1 MEKSAGELRSNTTE
15 QTISSGLLLLWGCRK
30 RIKRLMKTVG
40 RLPRRTPIPEHQI
53 VEAFHRTAL
62 QLAAILLLILFSD
75 IAPSRATEKNIW
87 EEFSGEKALAH
98 VQRLV
103 DLGPHPG
110 GSDASGKARDYIE
123 QQLRDSG
130 WQVTRQAFTDDTPR
144 GKIHFVNLIAR
155 FSSDANQASPSFLLC
170 SHYDTKLFD
179 TIRFVGADDGG
190 SSTGLLL
197 ELARVLGQHAS
208 VARNVELV
216 FFDGEEAYE
225 NFSDTDGLYGSR
237 YFARKLQSE
246 GAKRF
251 RGGILFD
258 MVGDRSLGITLPADS
273 PAAMARDVF
282 AAAEALKLRKYF
294 SYLDRDLIDDHAPLN
309 AIGIPTID
317 IIDFDYPWW
326 HTADDT
332 MDKISAQSLQI
343 VGSVALYYLAEFGLK
358 R

>member
-1 MEKSAGELRSNTTE
+1 MNSHKT
-15 QTISSGLLLLWGCRK
+15 LLHYS
-30 RIKRLMKTVG
+30 V
-40 RLPRRTPIPEHQI
+40 TP
-53 VEAFHRTAL
+53 
-62 QLAAILLLILFSD
+62 LLLIVLVSVTCLSSSHAAD
-75 IAPSRATEKNIW
+75 AKIW

-110 GSDASGKARDYIE
+110 GSEAIEKARDYIE
-123 QQLRDSG
+123 EQLRHSG

-155 FSSDANQASPSFLLC
+155 FPGDANPASPSFLLC
-170 SHYDTKLFD
+170 SHYDTKLFE
-179 TIRFVGADDGG
+179 TIRFVGANDGG

-197 ELARVLGQHAS
+197 ELARVLGQHPNI
-208 VARNVELV
+208 ARKVELA

-225 NFSDTDGLYGSR
+225 NFSETDGLYGSR
-237 YFARKLQSE
+237 YFAKQLESERAKQPARSPARNASDAGGATQSVA
-246 GAKRF
+246 GGF

-282 AAAEALKLRKYF
+282 AAAEALKARKYF
-294 SYLDRDLIDDHAPLN
+294 SYLDRDMIDDHTPLN

-317 IIDFDYPWW
+317 IIDFDYPSW

-332 MDKISAQSLQI
+332 IDKISAQSLQT
-343 VGSVALYYLAEFGLK
+343 VGSVALYYLAEFALK
-358 R
+358 G

>member
-1 MEKSAGELRSNTTE
+1 MNSR
-15 QTISSGLLLLWGCRK
+15 QTLLHYAINSLLLLALAW
-30 RIKRLMKTVG
+30 
-40 RLPRRTPIPEHQI
+40 I
-53 VEAFHRTAL
+53 VFAQQSCA
-62 QLAAILLLILFSD
+62 S
-75 IAPSRATEKNIW
+75 APKMW

-103 DLGPHPG
+103 DLGPHPA
-110 GSDASGKARDYIE
+110 GSEAIEKARDYIE
-123 QQLRDSG
+123 EQLRHSG

-155 FSSDANQASPSFLLC
+155 FPGDTSPASPSLLLC

-179 TIRFVGADDGG
+179 TIRFVGANDGG

-197 ELARVLGQHAS
+197 ELARVLGQYAS
-208 VARNVELV
+208 VARKVELA

-225 NFSDTDGLYGSR
+225 NFSNTDGLYGSR
-237 YFARKLQSE
+237 YFARHLRGE
-246 GAKRF
+246 DAKQF
-251 RGGILFD
+251 RGGILLD
-258 MVGDRSLGITLPADS
+258 MVGDRSLGITLPPDS

-317 IIDFDYPWW
+317 IIDFDYPSW

-343 VGSVALYYLAEFGLK
+343 VGSVTLYYLAEFGLK